1 MVAEYKLREV
11 KEAILKTV
19 FRKVGVFLSLF
30 SVSVFAD
37 TYQVGHEALQLWT
50 AEAQAGAPIEL
61 KVWLYSMTLVFALG
75 IFFVK
80 RHVEARLVL
89 LGFIFGLFF
98 SKLIIPMLGIVKLSG
113 LVSLIHIVFWSPG
126 LYLLLTRRPFSKG
139 VSPYAIWSGLMLM
152 LIIISFFFD
161 IRDAGIY
168 IAHIAA

>member
-61 KVWLYSMTLVFALG
+61 KVWLYSMTLVFALD

-113 LVSLIHIVFWSPG
+113 LVSLIHIVFG
-126 LYLLLTRRPFSKG
+126 RLGCTCY
-139 VSPYAIWSGLMLM
+139 
-152 LIIISFFFD
+152 
-161 IRDAGIY
+161 
-168 IAHIAA
+168 